1 MTKVQRQVH
10 AQISLTWKRSKLA
23 GEDRWEGT
31 SLAAKQ
37 PLCPHRQTK
46 DDDDNE
52 NRCKTRMSSNI

>member
-1 MTKVQRQVH
+1 MTKVQRQVQ
-10 AQISLTWKRSKLA
+10 AQIGLTWKRSKLS

-37 PLCPHRQTK
+37 PLCPHWQTK